1 MIIIEGID
9 GVGKTTIAEELEKIG
24 YTRYHLT
31 YEEKSED
38 GYLNILKKDIDRL
51 VLDRSFVSELVYGPI
66 LRNYSRI
73 NKTQT
78 ENIIRQYQRAH
89 TKMIYL
95 KATKATLLRRRE
107 NDIEDL
113 SMLQEYY
120 DKLNASY
127 DKIMQILGRY
137 FSIIEID
144 TSEISTAEVVK
155 IIKDFIKSQINM
167 EEIDERKI

>member
-1 MIIIEGID
+1 M
-9 GVGKTTIAEELEKIG
+9 TNL
-24 YTRYHLT
+24 
-31 YEEKSED
+31 
-38 GYLNILKKDIDRL
+38 
-51 VLDRSFVSELVYGPI
+51 
-66 LRNYSRI
+66 
-73 NKTQT
+73 Q
-78 ENIIRQYQRAH
+78 
-89 TKMIYL
+89 YL

-120 DKLNASY
+120 DKLNSSY
-127 DKIMQILGRY
+127 DKIIQILSRY

-144 TSEISTAEVVK
+144 TSEISTTEVVK

>member
-9 GVGKTTIAEELEKIG
+9 GVGKTTIAEELEKFG

-78 ENIIRQYQRAH
+78 ENIIRQYQKAQ

-95 KATKATLLRRRE
+95 KATKATLLKRRE

-120 DKLNASY
+120 DKLNSSY
-127 DKIMQILGRY
+127 DKIMQILNRY

-144 TSEISTAEVVK
+144 TSEISTSEVVK
-155 IIKDFIKSQINM
+155 IIKDFIKSQIDM